1 MSKKTTE
8 ETSSDTKVSDTPSIP
23 KKMCGVIMPIA
34 NTSGYELGHWKDV
47 LNIIEDALK
56 ETEFEAKLVSE
67 RIDIGL
73 IHEQIV
79 TNIYENEIV
88 ICDVSSKNPNVMF
101 ELGMRLAFDKPT
113 IIIKD
118 ELTNYSFDIGGIL
131 HLEYPSSLRHNVIEQ
146 FKKDLSKH
154 VEATYQKSKKEPDF
168 SPFLKSFGRQ
178 IVAKTITNSEVS
190 ENQFIIDK
198 LNRIEQKMQI
208 YNERSSI
215 ENSSFLSTE
224 GNRIRYLN
232 YTAIDAVTKNRIIEF
247 ILNYHNPFELA
258 RMVEHGIPTTT
269 LKSLLE
275 IIEKKLRIVLNESI
289 LLSLISEFV
298 KSYSNNE

>member
-8 ETSSDTKVSDTPSIP
+8 ETSANTDVNGTPLTP

-34 NTSGYELGHWKDV
+34 NTPGYEPGHWKDV
-47 LNIIEDALK
+47 LNILEDALK

-131 HLEYPSSLRHNVIEQ
+131 HLEYPSSLRHNRIEKFKSELRKRVIETH
-146 FKKDLSKH
+146 KKS
-154 VEATYQKSKKEPDF
+154 VKEKEY
-168 SPFLKSFGRQ
+168 SPFLKGFGRH
-178 IVAKTITNSEVS
+178 IIAKSMTTSEVS
-190 ENQFIIDK
+190 ENQ
-198 LNRIEQKMQI
+198 
-208 YNERSSI
+208 Y
-215 ENSSFLSTE
+215 
-224 GNRIRYLN
+224 
-232 YTAIDAVTKNRIIEF
+232 
-247 ILNYHNPFELA
+247 
-258 RMVEHGIPTTT
+258 
-269 LKSLLE
+269 
-275 IIEKKLRIVLNESI
+275 IIEKLEQLERRILSNYENVNQSPKSVIRRKNSTMIQSIQQLSNSTLRDLNGYISLKYNDSYLAHLISSNSSTEERLVLNYD
-289 LLSLISEFV
+289 ISEIFGLDLSDKV
-298 KSYSNNE
+298 IQDLIKGLIIG